1 MGGQTSRW
9 FLASIR
15 IGSNRVVGLKIF
27 LIESTVFNARGPFP
41 FAFLF
46 DRDLSMDDNARWLKN
61 VFGRRAFAE
70 APFQLLEILAYSSSQ
85 DGRHG

>member
-1 MGGQTSRW
+1 
-9 FLASIR
+9 
-15 IGSNRVVGLKIF
+15 VVGFKNLYLNRQF
-27 LIESTVFNARGPFP
+27 LVPEGRFP